1 MSILSGVTDFFGL
14 DIGSTSIRLV
24 QLQGQGPVKNLVKY
38 GFAPLVGS
46 SSTLDS
52 KSNILIT
59 DTIKKLI
66 SKSQITTNNVA
77 VGLPSQKVFT
87 TVVEVD
93 KLTQKEMSKSIQY
106 QIGSFIPTSIDD
118 SKVDWSIIGDSSSN
132 PNKVDLLLSS
142 VLNSVSQDRLDML
155 KSIGLN
161 VIALEPDNL
170 ALTRALLDP
179 ANTKPQLVFD
189 LGSVNSDLVISMN
202 NAAMLTRSINYGLE
216 TLIRSAM
223 QDLNVKRDQAQ
234 EVIFKFGL
242 IKAKAQGQVYEAI
255 INPVN
260 ALLAEIDMSIK
271 FFENKYPSIKL
282 DKIVVAGSAA
292 IIPEFPLILANH
304 TGINVEIG
312 NAWRNVMYDLSRQN
326 ELLAISDYFGVAV
339 GLAERF
345 E

>member
-38 GFAPLVGS
+38 GFAPLDEAT
-46 SSTLDS
+46 STVDS

-59 DTIKKLI
+59 NTLKQLI
-66 SKSQITTNNVA
+66 SKSQITTKNVA

-93 KLTQKEMSKSIQY
+93 KLVQKEMSKSIQY
-106 QIGSFIPTSIDD
+106 QIGSFIPTAVDD
-118 SKVDWSIIGDSSSN
+118 SKVDWSIIGDSATS
-132 PNKVDLLLSS
+132 PNKADLLISS

-155 KSIGLN
+155 ESIGLN

-170 ALTRALLDP
+170 ALTRAVLDP
-179 ANTKPQLVFD
+179 TNTKPQMVFD

-202 NAAMLTRSINYGLE
+202 NAAMLTRSINYGIE
-216 TLIRSAM
+216 SLIRAAM
-223 QDLNVKRDQAQ
+223 QELNVKKEQAQ
-234 EVIFKFGL
+234 EVVFKFGL
-242 IKAKAQGQVYEAI
+242 NKNKAQGQVYEAI

-260 ALLAEIDMSIK
+260 ALLAEIDLSIK
-271 FFENKYPSIKL
+271 FFVNKYPNIKL
-282 DKIVVAGSAA
+282 DKIIVAGSAA
-292 IIPEFPLILANH
+292 IIPEFPLVLANH

-312 NAWRNVMYDLSRQN
+312 NAWRNVLFDVSRQN

-339 GLAERF
+339 GLAERS